1 MRRLREQYQLIRE
14 ILIQCPICSQQN
26 ERTRMENLVAQF
38 VGSAAPGQGFL
49 VINDIPNGE
58 NAKSCATLALI
69 EVLQGVVLD
78 KQIEDEFKA
87 LAGKESTWR
96 WYAKILNDNL
106 FQMRF
111 PTAKSLLTVSHFI
124 EMRMRNVPSA
134 VIKVKNGR
142 MT

>member
-1 MRRLREQYQLIRE
+1 MKGLEWK
-14 ILIQCPICSQQN
+14 IQWL
-26 ERTRMENLVAQF
+26 NLWGLQPQDKV
-38 VGSAAPGQGFL
+38 FL

-78 KQIEDEFKA
+78 KQIDDEFKT

-142 MT
+142 MTQWPRASL

>member
-1 MRRLREQYQLIRE
+1 MWGLQPQDK
-14 ILIQCPICSQQN
+14 
-26 ERTRMENLVAQF
+26 V
-38 VGSAAPGQGFL
+38 FL

-78 KQIEDEFKA
+78 KQIDDEFKT

-124 EMRMRNVPSA
+124 EMRMRNMPSA